1 MDFRARRGAYLD
13 ETTMF
18 ESHGVLPTT
27 GVGQGNK
34 VRRIAHLSDVHM
46 LEARANPSHLH
57 NLSLH
62 FLSFGRVLDAG
73 GRTQKLKR
81 ALAVAKQS
89 QADHFVVSGDLTE
102 VGCPGQFEAF
112 AEALHGSEIEPEKIT
127 LVPGN
132 HDAYTSPDAW
142 KQALDGP
149 LRAFASASSG
159 EPGKVVDRGDV
170 VFLPI
175 DVTCFQSIAR
185 SAGELTPA
193 WSDALERRLAD
204 PGMANKAVVIVQ
216 HHQPFAH
223 ARSAWQWIDGL
234 RGHVR
239 LMDLLTRYTR
249 VQLLHGHMHKVVD
262 RLVGLGKSR
271 IFGAPAVVDD
281 AEEAP
286 RVRLYDVRDG
296 LLEDAGMCAIG

>member
-1 MDFRARRGAYLD
+1 MSQGNEVQLPIA
-13 ETTMF
+13 T
-18 ESHGVLPTT
+18 SHA
-27 GVGQGNK
+27 NK

-46 LEARANPSHLH
+46 LGAQANPSHLH

-62 FLSFGRVLDAG
+62 FLSFGRALDPE
-73 GRTQKLKR
+73 GRTRKLKR
-81 ALAVAKQS
+81 ALAVARQS
-89 QADHFVVSGDLTE
+89 NADHFVISGDLTE
-102 VGCPGQFEAF
+102 VGAPDQFAAF
-112 AEALHGSEIEPEKIT
+112 AETLHGSEIHPERIT

-142 KQALDGP
+142 KQALEGP
-149 LRAFASASSG
+149 LRSFASTSSG

-170 VFLPI
+170 VFLPV
-175 DVTCFQSIAR
+175 DVSCFQAITR

-193 WSDALERRLAD
+193 WGDALEHRFSD
-204 PGMANKAVVIVQ
+204 SGIANKAVVVVQ

-223 ARSAWQWIDGL
+223 ARGAWQWIDGL

-239 LMDLLTRYTR
+239 LMDLLTRYVR

-271 IFGAPAVVDD
+271 IFGAPAIVDD
-281 AEEAP
+281 TEEAP
-286 RVRLYDVRDG
+286 RVRLYDVRG
-296 LLEDAGMCAIG
+296 GVLEDAGMCSTA

>member
-1 MDFRARRGAYLD
+1 MFQSHEVERASALNPGK
-13 ETTMF
+13 
-18 ESHGVLPTT
+18 
-27 GVGQGNK
+27 K

-46 LEARANPSHLH
+46 LESRTNPSHLH

-62 FLSFGRVLDAG
+62 FLSFGRVLDPE
-73 GRTQKLKR
+73 GRTRKLER
-81 ALAVAKQS
+81 ALAAARQR

-102 VGCPGQFEAF
+102 VGAPDQFEAF
-112 AEALHGSEIEPEKIT
+112 AEALHGSEIDPERIT

-142 KQALDGP
+142 RQALEGP
-149 LRAFASASSG
+149 LRAFASTSSG

-170 VFLPI
+170 VFLPV
-175 DVTCFQSIAR
+175 DVSCFQSITR
-185 SAGELTPA
+185 SAGELTTA
-193 WSDALERRLAD
+193 WADALERRLSD
-204 PGMANKAVVIVQ
+204 PGFASKAVVVVQ

-239 LMDLLTRYTR
+239 LMDLLARYAR

-262 RLVGLGKSR
+262 RLVGLGRSR
-271 IFGAPAVVDD
+271 TFGAPAVVDD
-281 AEEAP
+281 TEEAP

-296 LLEDAGMCAIG
+296 LLEDAGMCAVA

>member
-1 MDFRARRGAYLD
+1 
-13 ETTMF
+13 MF
-18 ESHGVLPTT
+18 
-27 GVGQGNK
+27 QGHEALFASAAGKN

-73 GRTQKLKR
+73 GRAGKLKR
-81 ALAVAKQS
+81 ALAVAKRN
-89 QADHFVVSGDLTE
+89 QADHFVISGDLTE
-102 VGCPGQFEAF
+102 VGAPDQFEAF
-112 AEALHGSEIEPEKIT
+112 AETLHASEIDPERIT

-132 HDAYTSPDAW
+132 HDAYTSAGAW
-142 KQALDGP
+142 KQALEGP
-149 LRAFASASSG
+149 LRAFASTSSG

-170 VFLPI
+170 VFLPV
-175 DVTCFQSIAR
+175 DVSCYQSITR

-193 WSDALERRLAD
+193 WGDALERRFAD
-204 PGMANKAVVIVQ
+204 PGLANKAVVVVQ

-239 LMDLLTRYTR
+239 LMDLLARYAR

-262 RLVGLGKSR
+262 RLVGMGKSR

-281 AEEAP
+281 TEEAP

-296 LLEDAGMCAIG
+296 LLEDAGMCATA